1 MMSNATVYVV
11 DDDDDVR
18 DSLAVLLESAGFKV
32 ASYASALT
40 FLAELNPAADGCLVT
55 DVRMPAMDGVQ
66 LQQELKDRGINIP
79 IIVIT
84 GHGDVPLAVQVMKDG
99 ALDFIEKPFDDE
111 QFLASVQR
119 AIEIRRESQSQISVS
134 QVAIENLAQLTPR
147 EREVMDL
154 LVAGHPNKIIGHKLE
169 ISPRT
174 VAVPRGRV
182 MEKMAAR
189 SLSDLVRAA
198 LAAGLDIGV

>member
-1 MMSNATVYVV
+1 
-11 DDDDDVR
+11 
-18 DSLAVLLESAGFKV
+18 
-32 ASYASALT
+32 
-40 FLAELNPAADGCLVT
+40 
-55 DVRMPAMDGVQ
+55 
-66 LQQELKDRGINIP
+66 
-79 IIVIT
+79 
-84 GHGDVPLAVQVMKDG
+84 
-99 ALDFIEKPFDDE
+99 
-111 QFLASVQR
+111 
-119 AIEIRRESQSQISVS
+119 VS

-154 LVAGHPNKIIGHKLE
+154 LVVGHPNKIIGHKLE

-174 VAVPRGRV
+174 VEVHRGRV

>member
-1 MMSNATVYVV
+1 
-11 DDDDDVR
+11 
-18 DSLAVLLESAGFKV
+18 
-32 ASYASALT
+32 
-40 FLAELNPAADGCLVT
+40 
-55 DVRMPAMDGVQ
+55 MDGVQ

-174 VAVPRGRV
+174 SRFTVAG
-182 MEKMAAR
+182 
-189 SLSDLVRAA
+189 
-198 LAAGLDIGV
+198 